1 MSRLTRVTGRA
12 LPLRG
17 HDIDTDRIIP
27 ARFLRAVSFEGLE
40 RYVFADDRAGGAH
53 PFDDP
58 RYAGAA
64 VLLVNRNFGCGSS
77 REHAPQALQRWGIQA
92 VVGEGYSEIFFGN
105 AVQLGLPC
113 VTVAPDDIEQ
123 LMRAV
128 EQNPGTT
135 LTVDLEAMAVAGAS
149 FHVAAQM
156 PQSARDALTSG
167 LWDGTG
173 MLLEDFDAVRAV
185 AARLPYTGEWTG
197 HQPGLKAKG

>member
-1 MSRLTRVTGRA
+1 MTRITRVAGRA

-27 ARFLRAVSFEGLE
+27 ARYLRAVSFEGLE
-40 RYVFADDRAGGAH
+40 QHVFADDRAGGSH

-92 VVGEGYSEIFFGN
+92 IAGEGYSEIFFGN
-105 AVQLGLPC
+105 SVQLGLPC
-113 VTVAPDDIEQ
+113 LIVSSADIEQ

-128 EQNPGTT
+128 EQDPTAVV
-135 LTVDLEAMAVAGAS
+135 TVDLESMTIEAGPLRVTATMP
-149 FHVAAQM
+149 AA
-156 PQSARDALTSG
+156 ARDALISG

-173 MLLEDFDAVRAV
+173 LLLEDFDEVRAV
-185 AARLPYTGEWTG
+185 ASRLPYTHGFA
-197 HQPGLKAKG
+197 QR